1 MENLKIKGRIWI
13 ETESGLKIGIGRARL
28 LEQINQLGSIT
39 EAAKVLKIPYRK
51 AWGIVKDMNANA
63 SEEVVAKEVGGKSGG
78 KSSLTVYG
86 RKILQKFKIAE
97 EGFMKFSQ
105 EEIKDYI

>member
-28 LEQINQLGSIT
+28 LQQINDLGSIT

-51 AWGIVKDMNANA
+51 AWGIVKDINSN
-63 SEEVVAKEVGGKSGG
+63 SSKEIVIKEVGGKTGG
-78 KSSLTVYG
+78 KSSLTDYG
-86 RKILQKFKIAE
+86 KLIVEKFKTAE
-97 EGFMKFSQ
+97 ECFIKFSQ
-105 EEIKDYI
+105 DKI